1 LSKSFL
7 SAKFQQM
14 KENSTIFMLS
24 DVAGDK
30 AFLSGNELG
39 RAVFQKLQELVSTR
53 SKLPIFGISLAGIQA
68 TDASFPRES
77 VVALAKLL
85 SGEAGI
91 YLKDFSSQDLL
102 DNWDYAAKAKN
113 QSVIVFQDS
122 GYRLIG
128 PELNEGMKELLDYIM
143 AENTVTTSK
152 IAKYFNI
159 SAPNASAK
167 LKKLHSM
174 GLILGMKEAAESGG
188 LEYVFKAIKQ
198 NSD

>member
-1 LSKSFL
+1 
-7 SAKFQQM
+7 M
-14 KENSTIFMLS
+14 KENSTLIKLS
-24 DVAGDK
+24 EIAGNRE
-30 AFLSGNELG
+30 FLSGNELG

-91 YLKDFSSQDLL
+91 YLKDFSSQDLI

-113 QSVIVFQDS
+113 QPVIVVQDND
-122 GYRLIG
+122 YRLIG
-128 PELNEGMKELLDYIM
+128 PELNEGMKDLLDYIM
-143 AENTVTTSK
+143 AESAVTTSI
-152 IAKYFNI
+152 IAKKFNI

-167 LKKLHSM
+167 LKKLHNM
-174 GLILGMKEAAESGG
+174 GLILGLKEAAESGG
-188 LEYVFKAIKQ
+188 LEYVYKAIKPT
-198 NSD
+198 SD

>member
-1 LSKSFL
+1 
-7 SAKFQQM
+7 M
-14 KENSTIFMLS
+14 KENSNLIKLS
-24 DVAGDK
+24 EIAGDK
-30 AFLSGNELG
+30 EFLSGNELG

-91 YLKDFSSQDLL
+91 YLTDFSSQDLI

-113 QSVIVFQDS
+113 QPVIVVQDND
-122 GYRLIG
+122 YRLIG
-128 PELNEGMKELLDYIM
+128 PELNEGMKELLDYIL
-143 AENTVTTSK
+143 AESTVTTSI
-152 IAKYFNI
+152 IAKKFNI

-167 LKKLHSM
+167 LKKLHNM
-174 GLILGMKEAAESGG
+174 GLILGLKEAAESGG
-188 LEYVFKAIKQ
+188 LEYVYKAIKPT
-198 NSD
+198 SD

>member
-1 LSKSFL
+1 
-7 SAKFQQM
+7 
-14 KENSTIFMLS
+14 MLS